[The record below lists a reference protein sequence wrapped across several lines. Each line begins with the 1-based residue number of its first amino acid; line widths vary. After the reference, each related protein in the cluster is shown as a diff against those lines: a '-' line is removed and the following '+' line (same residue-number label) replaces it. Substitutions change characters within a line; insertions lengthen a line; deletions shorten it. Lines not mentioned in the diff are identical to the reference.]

1 MILDKLTWVD
11 FFDELVTKILEN
23 DNPSYLIEKAHQVN
37 WMMEDDGYHPLLQ
50 TGDNNNIDPLSFIYS
65 LAQKHTRWQF
75 DTVFGSVRE
84 QFDLKAECPTFKQV
98 MPIPP
103 SNARVLFHDGRI
115 CNPELLWRIFSNAAN
130 GEIATRDFT
139 TALNLPNV
147 NVSKLTQTLF
157 LVNPHRFLPFD
168 TTSERFSGHVKS
180 DLKNENGY
188 ENYKSAVKNICQQFP
203 ECEPFEINYF
213 LYGQKDNLLI
223 TEQSNFFQISSRAY
237 GDDGGNSD
245 YWDRSDGVRDFKNH
259 YCVFTGGPSSE
270 SGKTEYPVKSPKRGD
285 IILVRSGQS
294 EGRGIGV
301 VIDNRYQKNG
311 WTEESQID
319 VIWINKSTKELNKG
333 GRQPALSQVGP
344 DYAIYREFSD
354 VNEYSITLQMIS
366 RIVEEIAPMHNH
378 PLNTILFGP
387 PGTGKTWHSK
397 NLALSL
403 VLNRAEDEI
412 TDSDRQN
419 FEEYR
424 FEVND
429 EDNLSGQIAFTTF
442 HQNYAYEDFV
452 EGIRPVMGESQLAYK
467 IRDGIFKKIADT
479 AANSKNQHLRYVLI
493 IDEINRGNIAK
504 IFGELITLIE
514 DSKRLKQPDQQYV
527 ILPYSQERFAVPK
540 NLYIIGTMNTA
551 DRSIQILDTALRRRF
566 NFVEMMPDA
575 THSDI
580 CTNINGINCREMLN
594 SMNKRIYLMHD
605 RERQIGHTYLLNVR
619 EMERLVEVFK
629 HRIIPL
635 LQEYFYNDWSKIRT
649 VLGKNDFV
657 QIMNTEQETLGDSQT
672 MDIEKYELLRQNHPK
687 WNDPQQYIQIYA

>member
-1 MILDKLTWVD
+1 MILDELAWVN
-11 FFDELVTKILEN
+11 FFGEMVKKIRDR
-23 DNPSYLIEKAHQVN
+23 DNQYLIEKVKQVKWKN
-37 WMMEDDGYHPLLQ
+37 KDDDRLLQ
-50 TGDNNNIDPLSFIYS
+50 YGNEGIDPLSFIYS
-65 LAQKHTRWQF
+65 LAQKNTINQF
-75 DTVFGSVRE
+75 AEVFGSVG
-84 QFDLKAECPTFKQV
+84 KVFKLSTEPPPCIQV
-98 MPIPP
+98 MPTLP
-103 SNARVLFHDGRI
+103 SGWGALFHDGR
-115 CNPELLWRIFSNAAN
+115 NFSPELLWKIFSDTVT
-130 GEIATRDFT
+130 GEIYARDFT

-147 NVSKLTQTLF
+147 EVSKLTQTLF

-180 DLKNENGY
+180 DLKKDNGY
-188 ENYKSAVKNICQQFP
+188 ESYKSAVEIIRQKFP
-203 ECEPFEINYF
+203 ECKPFEINYF
-213 LYGQKDNLLI
+213 LYVQKDNPLI
-223 TEQSNFFQISSRAY
+223 TKRSNFFQISSQAY
-237 GDDGGNSD
+237 GEYGDNPD

-259 YCVFTGGPSSE
+259 YCVFTGGPLSE

-285 IILVRSGQS
+285 IVLVRSGQS

-301 VIDNRYQKNG
+301 VVDNGYQKNG

-319 VIWINKSTKELNKG
+319 VIWINKSIKEFNKRV
-333 GRQPALSQVGP
+333 RQPALTQVGP
-344 DYAIYREFSD
+344 DYAIYRIFSD
-354 VNEYSITLQMIS
+354 VNEYSTTLQLIS
-366 RIVEEIAPMHNH
+366 RIVEEINPMHNY

-403 VLNRAEDEI
+403 VLNRAEGKI

-419 FEEYR
+419 FKEYR

-429 EDNLSGQIAFTTF
+429 DDNLSGQIAFTTF

-452 EGIRPVMGESQLAYK
+452 EGIRPVMGESQLEYK

-479 AANSKNQHLRYVLI
+479 AAKNENQHLPYVLI

-514 DSKRLKQPDQQYV
+514 DSKRLKQPDAQYV
-527 ILPYSQERFAVPK
+527 ILPYSQEQFAVPQ
-540 NLYIIGTMNTA
+540 NLYVIGTMNTA

-566 NFVEMMPDA
+566 NFVEMMPDV

-580 CTNINGINCREMLN
+580 CTDINGINCSEMLS
-594 SMNKRIYLMHD
+594 SMNKRIFLMHD

-629 HRIIPL
+629 YRIIPL

-649 VLGKNDFV
+649 VLGNNDFV
-657 QIMNTEQETLGDSQT
+657 QVMNIEHETPGDSQT
-672 MDIEKYELLRQNHPK
+672 MDMEKFELLRQNDPK
-687 WNDPQQYIQIYA
+687 WNDPQQYIKIYA